1 MSQKVRRPKVKVP
14 GYVKVMAMLSPKRDG
29 KTDRSYIKSMCIA
42 IDGYDKHRNAALKK
56 VVKDT
61 SDVE

>member
-29 KTDRSYIKSMCIA
+29 KTDRGYIKSMCVA
-42 IDGYDKHRNAALKK
+42 IDSFERHRNSALKK
-56 VVKDT
+56 IVKDT
-61 SDVE
+61 SDAE

>member
-29 KTDRSYIKSMCIA
+29 KTDRSYIKSMCSA
-42 IDGYDKHRNAALKK
+42 VDSYNRHKNAAMKK
-56 VVKDT
+56 IVKDT